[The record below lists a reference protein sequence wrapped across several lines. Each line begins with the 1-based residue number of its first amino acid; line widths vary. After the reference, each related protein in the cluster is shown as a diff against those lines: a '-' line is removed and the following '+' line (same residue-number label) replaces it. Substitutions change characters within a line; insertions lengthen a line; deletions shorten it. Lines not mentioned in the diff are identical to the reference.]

1 VSGAPNSP
9 DDDAMA
15 LGIHLAQA
23 CAPAFVFMQHLMT
36 EQQRVDFVRAFF
48 SSLSGMAEQAIGYQ
62 ASRDTLTF
70 VAELKPVGSTHP
82 LQ

>member
-1 VSGAPNSP
+1 MSTSP
-9 DDDAMA
+9 TPDEDAMA
-15 LGIHLAQA
+15 VGMRLAEA

-36 EQQRVDFVRAFF
+36 AEQRVDFVRAFF

-62 ASRDTLTF
+62 ASREVLSF
-70 VAELKPVGSTHP
+70 VADLKPVGTNHP